1 MLKDIGVFW
10 SSHVGPSKVVEWII
24 MRKWLLAG
32 LLSGCAVSYLCLVL
46 RRSVSDHVDQERQRK
61 RSKMTAEDKIIAL
74 ARAVIAEQPGAATPD
89 ETFLRDWAYGNAG
102 LEDER
107 ITLEQVEAVVRSR
120 KSA

>member
-1 MLKDIGVFW
+1 
-10 SSHVGPSKVVEWII
+10 

-32 LLSGCAVSYLCLVL
+32 LLSGCTLSYLCLVL
-46 RRSVSDHVDQERQRK
+46 RRSMGDHIDQERQ
-61 RSKMTAEDKIIAL
+61 SKGSNMTAEDKIIAR
-74 ARAVIAEQPGAATPD
+74 ARAVIAEKPEAATPD